1 MIKFLNI
8 KRLQHIFFSP
18 EALIHEKKMQKKRF
32 TMGKFLIESAFLLF
46 LLYLLARII
55 DHHYPP
61 DLSRYHDLS
70 PITRDRHGEILHI
83 GMSSDEQYRLPVQ
96 AMPRHYRA
104 MLIAYE
110 DQRFMQHN
118 GVDPF
123 AILRALGQNIRH
135 GRTISGASTLTM
147 QTARLL
153 EPRPRTLKN
162 KIIEAFRAW
171 QLERR
176 YSKDDILNLYATLA
190 PMGGNRQGIE
200 TAARHYFGKPAAAL
214 STAETAWLIALPQ
227 SPNRLKNPEKAQ
239 TATLRVLSLARE
251 RNAIDAH
258 DHQLAL
264 RDAVRPQHHPFP
276 ALARHYRAR
285 YPNERQTPLDARLQ
299 RTFENRLYAALPHD
313 QSEVSLAALLLDNA
327 SGDILAYVGNA
338 DYFSV
343 PRRGAVDILAAIRSP
358 GSTLKPFAYLAA
370 FTRFHYRPDTLID
383 DTPIHESAW
392 RPVNYDGRY
401 LGRITLADALT
412 LSRNVP
418 AVRLIMELDSGEFS
432 SHLKHH
438 GLSLH
443 FPNHGK
449 PGPAL
454 ILGGT
459 GVYPWEL
466 ANLYREL
473 ALCTWHQENPTLGS
487 KSACEQITRILRRNS
502 IVRHGQETFALK
514 TGTSYGWRDLWL
526 AGYSRRHTLLLWRG
540 RADSGFAG
548 EYESTTTL
556 VPLYQELVNFIP
568 GPSSRAYPIA
578 PLPPRPMPLAIRQSG
593 ESKRFALTSPADGS
607 ILELRPGFIL
617 QLTAQHGKPPYL
629 WFVNERYQGSTLT
642 PQLDYSPQS
651 SGHYRIRIL
660 DGEGNNAHA
669 AFHLQYPQQPSHQ
682 SVRLQKANSP

>member
-1 MIKFLNI
+1 M
-8 KRLQHIFFSP
+8 H
-18 EALIHEKKMQKKRF
+18 KKRF

-110 DQRFMQHN
+110 DQRFMQHS

-176 YSKDDILNLYATLA
+176 YSKDDILNLYASLA

-227 SPNRLKNPEKAQ
+227 SPNRLKDAEKAQ

-299 RTFENRLYAALPHD
+299 RTFESRLHAALPHD
-313 QSEVSLAALLLDNA
+313 QNEVSLAALLLDNT

-383 DTPIHESAW
+383 DTPIHESSW

-401 LGRITLADALT
+401 LGRIPLSDALT

-432 SHLKHH
+432 SHLSHH

-473 ALCTWHQENPTLGS
+473 ALCTWHQESPTLGS

-502 IVRHGQETFALK
+502 NVRHGQETFALK

-556 VPLYQELVNFIP
+556 IPLYQELVSLIP

-593 ESKRFALTSPADGS
+593 ATGRFALTSPTDGS
-607 ILELRPGFIL
+607 TLELRPGIPL
-617 QLTAQHGKPPYL
+617 QLTLQHGKPPYV
-629 WFVNERYQGSTLT
+629 WFINERYQGHTLV
-642 PQLDYSPQS
+642 PQFDYSPQG
-651 SGHYRIRIL
+651 SGHYRIRAL
-660 DGEGNNAHA
+660 DGEGRSAHA
-669 AFHLQYPQQPSHQ
+669 TFKLQHPQPPSNQ
-682 SVRLQKANSP
+682 SVRLQRENPQ